1 MGASGLKDAAERA
14 DKLPM
19 PQRAVRAI
27 QDLVRKGVYP
37 PGQRLPSQR
46 VLAEELQVSR
56 ASLREAL
63 STLEALGFVK
73 TEAGRG
79 TYVVDHTPEGAA
91 GITEWRFSGLY
102 DLAEVYEFR
111 YLMEPLAVRLAAIH
125 ITDEELTELR
135 ALYERYKTAI
145 QSLDLIASSELDDQ
159 FHRLIMRCTRNRVF
173 VDLYEKFHK
182 VFQETQMLPFS
193 RHERRWE
200 PVMEH
205 GKIVEALE
213 RRDPDG
219 AAYYMSIH
227 MVRATDRIGV
237 TIRSLV

>member
-1 MGASGLKDAAERA
+1 MKDAAESS

-19 PQRAVRAI
+19 PQKAVRAI
-27 QDLVRKGVYP
+27 QDRVRKGVYT
-37 PGQRLPSQR
+37 PGQRLPAQR
-46 VLAEELQVSR
+46 VLAEDLEVSR

-79 TYVVDHTPEGAA
+79 TFVVSNGDEPQED
-91 GITEWRFSGLY
+91 ITTWRYSRLY

-111 YLMEPLAVRLAAIH
+111 YLMEPVAVRLAAMH
-125 ITDEELTELR
+125 VTDEQLSDLHS
-135 ALYERYKTAI
+135 LHDRYKTAI
-145 QSLDLIASSELDDQ
+145 QSLDLIASSAYDDD
-159 FHRLIMRCTRNRVF
+159 FHKFIMQCSGNRVF
-173 VDLYEKFHK
+173 IDMYEKFQK
-182 VFQETQMLPFS
+182 VFQQTQMLPFS

-205 GKIVEALE
+205 GKILEALT

-219 AAYYMSIH
+219 AAYYMSMHI
-227 MVRATDRIGV
+227 VRATERIGV
-237 TIRSLV
+237 KIRSLV